1 MRFPNSSSVYLN
13 QLVWAPPDP
22 PQGDI
27 IHYNIRITSA
37 DSDKL
42 ALVEGVRDAFLD
54 VRAYVPSSGDYLI
67 EVSKSTIL
75 YKLQGTIKMNIG
87 SCSSVN
93 NLVYQEFRVHIF
105 FTVTGSTV

>member
-1 MRFPNSSSVYLN
+1 MRFPNSSTVYLN

-37 DSDKL
+37 GSDEDIP

-54 VRAYVPSSGDYLI
+54 VRAHVPSNGDYQI
-67 EVSKSTIL
+67 EVSKSLATITSI
-75 YKLQGTIKMNIG
+75 QTPGTIKMNIALL
-87 SCSSVN
+87 VN
-93 NLVYQEFRVHIF
+93 PRRACAARVL
-105 FTVTGSTV
+105 

>member
-37 DSDKL
+37 DSDEDIL

-54 VRAYVPSSGDYLI
+54 VRAHVPSSGDYLI
-67 EVSKSTIL
+67 EVSKSLPCIYINTD
-75 YKLQGTIKMNIG
+75 
-87 SCSSVN
+87 SRD
-93 NLVYQEFRVHIF
+93 YQNEYC
-105 FTVTGSTV
+105 